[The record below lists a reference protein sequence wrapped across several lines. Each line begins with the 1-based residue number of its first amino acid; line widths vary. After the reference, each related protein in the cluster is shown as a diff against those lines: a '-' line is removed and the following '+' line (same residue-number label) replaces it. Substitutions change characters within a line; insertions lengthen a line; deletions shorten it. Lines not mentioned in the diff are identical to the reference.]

1 MIHVFGKNLFSIWKH
16 IWLEMEG
23 LGVGLAETWELLCP
37 GKVFFRPKNGTF
49 IFLPNGIMIFRCFY
63 RNSIGFGRFGGPGGA
78 NKLGVRTCRFKIAL
92 CRDKK
97 TRC

>member
-1 MIHVFGKNLFSIWKH
+1 
-16 IWLEMEG
+16 MEG

-63 RNSIGFGRFGGPGGA
+63 GVLGMGGNNLGKAGCGA
-78 NKLGVRTCRFKIAL
+78 IVVFPNLGVPTFFEWELVFVVYVMCVF
-92 CRDKK
+92 
-97 TRC
+97 